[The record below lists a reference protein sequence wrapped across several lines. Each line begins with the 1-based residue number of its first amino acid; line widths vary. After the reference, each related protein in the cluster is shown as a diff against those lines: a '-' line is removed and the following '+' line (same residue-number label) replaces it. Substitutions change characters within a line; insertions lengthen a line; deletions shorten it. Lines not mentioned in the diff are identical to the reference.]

1 MTVNAT
7 VHIVNAAVTPFF
19 TSSSSEL
26 AKKTREKIPGQIPRF
41 QTNSYKNNNQYQT
54 SCFIA
59 ACLIDEEAENLLQYL
74 NL

>member
-26 AKKTREKIPGQIPRF
+26 AKKPGRKFLDKFLAFKRIA
-41 QTNSYKNNNQYQT
+41 TKTTT
-54 SCFIA
+54 STK
-59 ACLIDEEAENLLQYL
+59 LLVLSQL
-74 NL
+74 VL